1 MKKQDLSVS
10 PMFSDHMVL
19 QRDKEIVIWGNGS
32 DDKCVCVTLAGRT
45 VETRIQDHRW
55 KVCMEPL
62 SAGGPYTMEV
72 VCEEECIRY
81 QDVMIG
87 EVWLAGGQSNMELEL
102 QGSDGGAE
110 EIQTAGYEYIRF
122 YNVIKAGVATAEVA
136 AEQEKS
142 PWKVA
147 RTEAVRDVSAV
158 AYFCAKQLY
167 RKLQIPI
174 GVIDC
179 YIGGTSV
186 TCWMDEE
193 TLRKTAAG
201 RDYIARYDQ
210 MIQGKTEE
218 DYQEEMKEY
227 NRLWKEWDDRV
238 QEERRKNPAVTW
250 EYLNEHAGTCPWP
263 QPAGATAY
271 FRPANPYHG
280 MLERVIPYT
289 VRGFW
294 YYQGE
299 EDTYQAESYGEL
311 FGQLIELWREKWQ
324 DAAAPFILN
333 QLPMYIAKGEIDDK
347 SWAVL
352 RDQQER
358 VSRRLPNVY
367 MNVLIDCGE
376 FDNIHPTDKK
386 TVGERMAALCMEHVY
401 RIDGIS
407 SDAPI
412 CQRAVREGQ
421 SVSVTYGGEALVGRE
436 ESFPLFELAGE
447 DGIFYPAEAE
457 LQTEHTV
464 WVHCME
470 VLKPLYVRY
479 AWTNYGKVALFDRN
493 GLPAAPF
500 LKQIQENSL

>member
-1 MKKQDLSVS
+1 
-10 PMFSDHMVL
+10 
-19 QRDKEIVIWGNGS
+19 
-32 DDKCVCVTLAGRT
+32 
-45 VETRIQDHRW
+45 
-55 KVCMEPL
+55 
-62 SAGGPYTMEV
+62 
-72 VCEEECIRY
+72 
-81 QDVMIG
+81 
-87 EVWLAGGQSNMELEL
+87 
-102 QGSDGGAE
+102 
-110 EIQTAGYEYIRF
+110 
-122 YNVIKAGVATAEVA
+122 
-136 AEQEKS
+136 
-142 PWKVA
+142 
-147 RTEAVRDVSAV
+147 
-158 AYFCAKQLY
+158 
-167 RKLQIPI
+167 
-174 GVIDC
+174 
-179 YIGGTSV
+179 
-186 TCWMDEE
+186 
-193 TLRKTAAG
+193 
-201 RDYIARYDQ
+201 
-210 MIQGKTEE
+210 
-218 DYQEEMKEY
+218 MKEY

-263 QPAGATAY
+263 QPAGATSN

-280 MLERVIPYT
+280 MLERVMPYPL
-289 VRGFW
+289 RGFW

-352 RDQQER
+352 REQQEQ
-358 VSRRLPNVY
+358 VARRLPNVY

-412 CQRAVREGQ
+412 CQRVVREGQ
-421 SVSVTYGGEALVGRE
+421 SVIVTYGGENLIGRE